1 LQQTKEEGA
10 RATRSGEKRTSNKRG
25 RKAHAQQARK
35 EGARVRERGKMLKW
49 LATSMREDDK
59 DLALRIT
66 DDPLATIS
74 LKARKSSEI
83 YSINRLETTAALTS
97 VQSVQTVRTNCKMHM
112 EHKSNVKDVT

>member
-1 LQQTKEEGA
+1 
-10 RATRSGEKRTSNKRG
+10 
-25 RKAHAQQARK
+25 
-35 EGARVRERGKMLKW
+35 MLKW

-83 YSINRLETTAALTS
+83 YSINRLETAALTS
-97 VQSVQTVRTNCKMHM
+97 VQSVQTVRTYCKMHM
-112 EHKSNVKDVT
+112 VHKSRFLGIDSSAP

>member
-1 LQQTKEEGA
+1 
-10 RATRSGEKRTSNKRG
+10 
-25 RKAHAQQARK
+25 
-35 EGARVRERGKMLKW
+35 MLKW

-83 YSINRLETTAALTS
+83 YSINRLVKIAALHFS
-97 VQSVQTVRTNCKMHM
+97 TVCTDCTYCKMHKV
-112 EHKSNVKDVT
+112 HKKLEFQSLNLAG

>member
-1 LQQTKEEGA
+1 
-10 RATRSGEKRTSNKRG
+10 
-25 RKAHAQQARK
+25 
-35 EGARVRERGKMLKW
+35 MLKW

-83 YSINRLETTAALTS
+83 YSINRLEITALHFSTER
-97 VQSVQTVRTNCKMHM
+97 TNWTNCKI
-112 EHKSNVKDVT
+112 KCTWYTGQT

>member
-1 LQQTKEEGA
+1 MRKKRTKKA
-10 RATRSGEKRTSNKRG
+10 RAQ
-25 RKAHAQQARK
+25 KARE

-83 YSINRLETTAALTS
+83 YSINRLETTAALHFSTKC
-97 VQSVQTVRTNCKMHM
+97 TDCTYCKMHTV
-112 EHKSNVKDVT
+112 HKKAGVSVPEFSRQILAV